1 MKDKQEFHQLL
12 GEINGQAF
20 SEYTRIIG
28 DFDFSRYVVKFNRIP
43 AEGEGSSV
51 LFVVRVPQSVA
62 EFPPHLTN
70 TPIRRTA
77 LEDLLTRKVAEAIE
91 GTSVYDHEGV
101 SRRRIS
107 MAVPGQKILP
117 RSSLVLADEFVE
129 ARLTC
134 NLPVR
139 HGRILGED
147 AQDVFFRELPGIINS
162 SLIYCNLDEREVER
176 FVDLMEDADAVRQAL
191 PTRGLVSF
199 VAEGALLTRRDRS
212 DLPDAERPQ
221 PLQVAEALH
230 LTVEVPN
237 AGTIRGIGIPS
248 GITVILG
255 DAYSGRPELMKALA
269 AGIYN
274 HIPGDGRDYVVSLP
288 DTVYVAAED
297 RRSVQRVDISAFV
310 RKNPAGRDVKQYT
323 VAHADPCAA
332 QAAATAEALEIG
344 ARALLFDEADSN
356 SGFLSLDSRLKG
368 LSSSA
373 DLHFIPL
380 SVRARQIA
388 DELGVSIVVA
398 GASSVTEF
406 IPVADT
412 VLRIDDFQISDVTR
426 EAKALAIQM
435 NSAVPA
441 DRNDIS
447 GLAER
452 SRWVVP
458 SSIDPSQ
465 GRHDAV
471 VDAPSLE
478 LLHFGGRTLDLRGLA
493 QLADRHQTATI
504 GLVLHYAKMR
514 YMDEGRPIREILDL
528 VDRDL
533 STEGLECLSR
543 ELRGDLAR
551 PRRYEIAA
559 ALNRLP
565 TLRISRVSS

>member
-12 GEINGQAF
+12 AEIDGKDF
-20 SEYTRIIG
+20 SEYARLIG
-28 DFDFSRYVVKFNRIP
+28 DFDFSRYVVKFNRVP
-43 AEGEGSSV
+43 GEGEGTSV
-51 LFVVRVPQSVA
+51 LFVVRVPQAVA
-62 EFPPHLTN
+62 EFPPHLAN

-77 LEDLLTRKVAEAIE
+77 LEDLLTRKVAAAIE
-91 GTSVYDHEGV
+91 QQSVYDGGGV
-101 SRRRIS
+101 SRRRLTI
-107 MAVPGQKILP
+107 AEPGQKILP
-117 RSSLVLADEFVE
+117 RSSLLVADEFVE
-129 ARLTC
+129 ARLVC
-134 NLPVR
+134 NLPSR
-139 HGRILGED
+139 QGRILADE
-147 AQDVFFRELPGIINS
+147 ARDVFFRELPAVVNAA
-162 SLIYCNLDEREVER
+162 LIYCNLDEHEVDR
-176 FVDLMEDADAVRQAL
+176 FVDLMEDADAIRQAL
-191 PTRGLVSF
+191 PTRGLISF
-199 VAEGALLTRRDRS
+199 VGEGALLARRDRS
-212 DLPDAERPQ
+212 DQPDYSCDQ
-221 PLQVAEALH
+221 PLQIPEELRTT
-230 LTVEVPN
+230 LEVPN
-237 AGTIRGIGIPS
+237 AGPLAGLGIPS

-274 HIPGDGRDYVVSLP
+274 HIPGDGREYVVSLP
-288 DTVYVAAED
+288 DSVYVAAED

-310 RKNPAGRDVKQYT
+310 RRNPTGRDVKQYT
-323 VAHADPCAA
+323 TSNADPCAA

-356 SGFLSLDSRLKG
+356 SGFLCLDSRLKG

-373 DLHFIPL
+373 EVHFIPL

-412 VLRIDDFQISDVTR
+412 VLRIDNFQVTNVTQA
-426 EAKALAIQM
+426 AKQLAIQM
-435 NSAVPA
+435 DELPA
-441 DRNDIS
+441 DRADIA
-447 GLAER
+447 GLSER
-452 SRWVVP
+452 ARWVVP

-471 VDAPSLE
+471 IESSSAEHLR
-478 LLHFGGRTLDLRGLA
+478 FGGSELDLRGLA

-504 GLVLHYAKMR
+504 GLVLHYAKSR

-559 ALNRLP
+559 VLNRLT
-565 TLRISRVSS
+565 TLRISRVST

>member
-1 MKDKQEFHQLL
+1 MKDKQEFYQLL
-12 GEINGQAF
+12 ADIDGKDF
-20 SEYTRIIG
+20 SEYASIIG

-43 AEGEGSSV
+43 AEGEGTSV
-51 LFVVRVPQSVA
+51 LFVVRVPQMVA

-77 LEDLLTRKVAEAIE
+77 LEDLLTRRMAEAIE
-91 GTSVYDHEGV
+91 RASGYDAEGV

-107 MAVPGQKILP
+107 IAVPGQKILP
-117 RSSLVLADEFVE
+117 RSALVVADEFVE

-134 NLPVR
+134 NLPSR
-139 HGRILGED
+139 NRRILGAE
-147 AQDVFFRELPGIINS
+147 ARDVFFRELPAVVNA
-162 SLIYCNLDEREVER
+162 SLIYCNLDEREVEQ

-191 PTRGLVSF
+191 PTRGMISF
-199 VAEGALLTRRDRS
+199 VAEGAQLTRSDRS
-212 DLPDAERPQ
+212 DLPDAVRN
-221 PLQVAEALH
+221 QVIEVPESLR

-237 AGTIRGIGIPS
+237 AGNLRGLGIPS

-274 HIPGDGRDYVVSLP
+274 HVPGDGREHVVSMP

-310 RKNPAGRDVKQYT
+310 RENPAGRDVKQYT
-323 VAHADPCAA
+323 TSHADPCAA

-356 SGFLSLDSRLKG
+356 SGFLCLDSRLKG
-368 LSSSA
+368 FSSSA
-373 DLHFIPL
+373 DVHFIPL
-380 SVRARQIA
+380 SARARQIA
-388 DELGVSIVVA
+388 DELGVSLVVA

-412 VLRIDDFQISDVTR
+412 VLRIDNFKISDVTR
-426 EAKALAIQM
+426 EAKQLAIQM
-435 NSAVPA
+435 NDLQA
-441 DRNDIS
+441 DRADVA

-471 VDAPSLE
+471 IVAASTE
-478 LLHFGGRTLDLRGLA
+478 LLHFGGCDLDLRGIV
-493 QLADRHQTATI
+493 QLADAHQTSTI
-504 GLVLHYAKMR
+504 GLVLYYAKTR

-565 TLRISRVSS
+565 TLRISRVST

>member
-12 GEINGQAF
+12 GEIDGKDF
-20 SEYTRIIG
+20 SEYARIIG

-43 AEGEGSSV
+43 AEGEGTAV
-51 LFVVRVPQSVA
+51 LFVVRVPQAVA
-62 EFPPHLTN
+62 EFPPHLAN

-77 LEDLLTRKVAEAIE
+77 LEDLLTRKMASAIAAVSAYNE
-91 GTSVYDHEGV
+91 EGV
-101 SRRRIS
+101 SRRRLAI
-107 MAVPGQKILP
+107 AVPGQKILP
-117 RSSLVLADEFVE
+117 RSALVVADEFVE
-129 ARLTC
+129 ARLVC
-134 NLPVR
+134 NLPAR
-139 HGRILGED
+139 QGRILGEE
-147 AQDVFFRELPGIINS
+147 ARDVFFRELPAVVNAA
-162 SLIYCNLDEREVER
+162 LIYCNLEEREVER

-191 PTRGLVSF
+191 PTRGLISF
-199 VAEGALLTRRDRS
+199 VGEGSRLTRLDRS
-212 DLPDAERPQ
+212 DVPDPERILPF
-221 PLQVAEALH
+221 QVPEALR

-237 AGTIRGIGIPS
+237 AGSLRGLGIPT

-274 HIPGDGRDYVVSLP
+274 HVPGDGREHVVSMP

-297 RRSVQRVDISAFV
+297 RRSVQRVDISSFV
-310 RKNPAGRDVKQYT
+310 RKNPAGRDVRQYT
-323 VAHADPCAA
+323 TSHADPCAA

-356 SGFLSLDSRLKG
+356 SGFLCLDSRLKG
-368 LSSSA
+368 LSTSA
-373 DLHFIPL
+373 EMHFIPL
-380 SVRARQIA
+380 SARARQIA
-388 DELGVSIVVA
+388 DELGVSLVVA

-426 EAKALAIQM
+426 EAKQLAIQM
-435 NSAVPA
+435 DDLQA
-441 DRNDIS
+441 DRADVA

-471 VDAPSLE
+471 IEAHSVEHLR
-478 LLHFGGRTLDLRGLA
+478 FGGCEMDLRGLA
-493 QLADRHQTATI
+493 QLADPHQTATI
-504 GLVLHYAKMR
+504 GLVLYYAKTR

-565 TLRISRVSS
+565 TLRISRVST

>member
-12 GEINGQAF
+12 SEINGQNF
-20 SEYTRIIG
+20 SEYARIIG
-28 DFDFSRYVVKFNRIP
+28 DFDFSRYVVKFNRVP
-43 AEGEGSSV
+43 AEGEGNSV
-51 LFVVRVPQSVA
+51 LFVVRVPQAVA

-77 LEDLLTRKVAEAIE
+77 LEDLLTRRMAEAIE
-91 GTSVYDHEGV
+91 RTSVYDHEGV

-107 MAVPGQKILP
+107 IAVPGQKILP
-117 RSSLVLADEFVE
+117 RSSLVVADEFVE

-134 NLPVR
+134 NLPAR

-147 AQDVFFRELPGIINS
+147 AQDVFFRELPGIVNS
-162 SLIYCNLDEREVER
+162 SLIYCNLEEREVER

-191 PTRGLVSF
+191 PTRGLISF
-199 VAEGALLTRRDRS
+199 VGEGSRLTRRDRS
-212 DLPDAERPQ
+212 DLPDLERTQ
-221 PLQVAEALH
+221 PLQMAEALR

-237 AGTIRGIGIPS
+237 AGPIRGMGIPS

-274 HIPGDGRDYVVSLP
+274 HIPEDGRDYVVSVP

-356 SGFLSLDSRLKG
+356 SGFLCLDSRLKG
-368 LSSSA
+368 LSSST

-412 VLRIDDFQISDVTR
+412 VLRIDDFQVSDVTR

-435 NSAVPA
+435 NVEVPA
-441 DRNDIS
+441 DRSDVS

-465 GRHDAV
+465 GRYDAV
-471 VDAPSLE
+471 VDAPSVE
-478 LLHFGGRTLDLRGLA
+478 VLHFGSRDLDLRGLA
-493 QLADRHQTATI
+493 QLADRHQTSTI

-565 TLRISRVSS
+565 TLRISRVST

>member
-1 MKDKQEFHQLL
+1 MKDKQEFYQLL
-12 GEINGQAF
+12 ADIDGKDF
-20 SEYTRIIG
+20 SEYASIIG

-43 AEGEGSSV
+43 AEGEGTTV
-51 LFVVRVPQSVA
+51 LFVVRVPQMVA

-77 LEDLLTRKVAEAIE
+77 LEDLLTRRMADAI
-91 GTSVYDHEGV
+91 GQASGYDAEGV

-107 MAVPGQKILP
+107 IAVPGQKILP
-117 RSSLVLADEFVE
+117 RSALVVADEFVE

-134 NLPVR
+134 NLPAR
-139 HGRILGED
+139 NGRILGSE
-147 AQDVFFRELPGIINS
+147 ARDVFFRELPAVVNA
-162 SLIYCNLDEREVER
+162 SLIYCNLDEREVEQ

-191 PTRGLVSF
+191 PTRGMISF
-199 VAEGALLTRRDRS
+199 VAEGAQLTRSDRS
-212 DLPDAERPQ
+212 DLPDAVRN
-221 PLQVAEALH
+221 QVIQVPESLR

-237 AGTIRGIGIPS
+237 AGNLRGLGIPS

-274 HIPGDGRDYVVSLP
+274 HVPGDGREHVVSMP

-310 RKNPAGRDVKQYT
+310 RENPAGRDVKQYT
-323 VAHADPCAA
+323 TSHADPCAA

-356 SGFLSLDSRLKG
+356 SGFLCLDSRLKG

-373 DLHFIPL
+373 DVHFIPL
-380 SVRARQIA
+380 SARARQIA
-388 DELGVSIVVA
+388 DELGVSLVVA

-412 VLRIDDFQISDVTR
+412 VLRIDNFKISDVTR
-426 EAKALAIQM
+426 EAKQLAIQM
-435 NSAVPA
+435 NDLQA
-441 DRNDIS
+441 DRADVA

-471 VDAPSLE
+471 IEAASTE
-478 LLHFGGRTLDLRGLA
+478 LLHFGGCDLDLRGIV
-493 QLADRHQTATI
+493 QLADAHQTSTI
-504 GLVLHYAKMR
+504 GLVLYYAKTR

-565 TLRISRVSS
+565 TLRISRVST

>member
-1 MKDKQEFHQLL
+1 MKDKQEFYQLL
-12 GEINGQAF
+12 TEIDGQDF
-20 SEYTRIIG
+20 SEYARIIG
-28 DFDFSRYVVKFNRIP
+28 DFDFSRYVVKFNRVP
-43 AEGEGSSV
+43 SEGEDSSV

-62 EFPPHLTN
+62 EFPPHLAN

-77 LEDLLTRKVAEAIE
+77 LEDLLTRKMAAAIE
-91 GTSVYDHEGV
+91 RQAVYNQEGV
-101 SRRRIS
+101 SRRRLSI
-107 MAVPGQKILP
+107 AIPGQKILP
-117 RSSLVLADEFVE
+117 RSAMMVADEYVE
-129 ARLTC
+129 ARLVC
-134 NLPVR
+134 NLPFR
-139 HGRILGED
+139 NGRILGEE
-147 AQDVFFRELPGIINS
+147 ARDVFFRELPAVVNA
-162 SLIYCNLDEREVER
+162 SLIFCNLEEREVER
-176 FVDLMEDADAVRQAL
+176 FVDLMEDADAIRQAL
-191 PTRGLVSF
+191 PTRGLISF
-199 VAEGALLTRRDRS
+199 VGEGALLTRRDRS
-212 DLPDAERPQ
+212 DLPDYDRDVPFMIPEEMRTA
-221 PLQVAEALH
+221 
-230 LTVEVPN
+230 VEVPN
-237 AGTIRGIGIPS
+237 AGNLRGLGIPT

-274 HIPGDGRDYVVSLP
+274 HVPGDGREYVVSMP

-310 RKNPAGRDVKQYT
+310 RQNPAGRDVKQYT
-323 VAHADPCAA
+323 TSHADPCAA
-332 QAAATAEALEIG
+332 QAAATVEALEIG

-356 SGFLSLDSRLKG
+356 SGFLCLDSRMKG
-368 LSSSA
+368 LSTSSEV
-373 DLHFIPL
+373 HFIPL
-380 SVRARQIA
+380 SSRARQIA

-412 VLRIDDFQISDVTR
+412 VLRIDNYQVSDVTR
-426 EAKALAIQM
+426 EAKQLSIQM
-435 NSAVPA
+435 ADLKA
-441 DRNDIS
+441 DREEVA

-471 VDAPSLE
+471 IEADSPE
-478 LLHFGGRTLDLRGLA
+478 LLRFGGSELDLRGIA
-493 QLADRHQTATI
+493 QLADRHQTSTI
-504 GLVLHYAKMR
+504 GLVLYYAKSR

-565 TLRISRVSS
+565 TLRISRVST

>member
-1 MKDKQEFHQLL
+1 MKDKQEFFQLL
-12 GEINGQAF
+12 GEIDSKDF

-28 DFDFSRYVVKFNRIP
+28 DFDFSRYVVKFNRVP
-43 AEGEGSSV
+43 GEGEGSEV

-62 EFPPHLTN
+62 EFPPHLAN

-77 LEDLLTRKVAEAIE
+77 LEDMLTRKVAKAIE
-91 GTSVYDHEGV
+91 GQAFYNDEGV
-101 SRRRIS
+101 SRRHLSI
-107 MAVPGQKILP
+107 AVPGQKILP
-117 RSSLVLADEFVE
+117 RSALVVADEFVE
-129 ARLTC
+129 ARLVC
-134 NLPVR
+134 NLPQR
-139 HGRILGED
+139 RGRILGEEARD
-147 AQDVFFRELPGIINS
+147 IFFRELPAVVNAA
-162 SLIYCNLDEREVER
+162 LIYCNLDEREVDR
-176 FVDLMEDADAVRQAL
+176 FVDLMEDADAIRQAL
-191 PTRGLVSF
+191 PTRGLISF
-199 VAEGALLTRRDRS
+199 VGEGALLTRRDRS
-212 DLPDAERPQ
+212 DLPDFDRDVPFLIPEEMRTS
-221 PLQVAEALH
+221 VD
-230 LTVEVPN
+230 VPN
-237 AGTIRGIGIPS
+237 EGSLRGLGIPT

-269 AGIYN
+269 NGIYN
-274 HIPGDGRDYVVSLP
+274 HIPGDGREYVVTMP
-288 DTVYVAAED
+288 DAVYVAAEE

-310 RKNPAGRDVKQYT
+310 RQNPAGRDVKQYT
-323 VAHADPCAA
+323 TSHADPCAA
-332 QAAATAEALEIG
+332 QSAATAEALEIG

-356 SGFLSLDSRLKG
+356 SGFLCLDSRLKG
-368 LSSSA
+368 LSTSA

-380 SVRARQIA
+380 SARARQIA

-412 VLRIDDFQISDVTR
+412 VLRIDNYQVSDVTR
-426 EAKALAIQM
+426 EAKQLAIQM
-435 NSAVPA
+435 A
-441 DRNDIS
+441 DLKADQADVS

-458 SSIDPSQ
+458 SSIDPGQ
-465 GRHDAV
+465 GRFDAIIES
-471 VDAPSLE
+471 PSTE
-478 LLHFGGRTLDLRGLA
+478 LLKFGGHTMDLRGIA

-504 GLVLHYAKMR
+504 GLVMYYAKTR

-565 TLRISRVSS
+565 TLRISRVSA

>member
-12 GEINGQAF
+12 AEIDGKDFGEYA
-20 SEYTRIIG
+20 RVIG
-28 DFDFSRYVVKFNRIP
+28 DFDFSRYVVKFNRVP
-43 AEGEGSSV
+43 AEGEGTSV

-62 EFPPHLTN
+62 EFPPHLAN

-77 LEDLLTRKVAEAIE
+77 LEDLLTRKMASAIA
-91 GTSVYDHEGV
+91 SVSTYNEEGV
-101 SRRRIS
+101 SRRRLSI
-107 MAVPGQKILP
+107 AVPGQKILP
-117 RSSLVLADEFVE
+117 RSALVVADEFVE
-129 ARLTC
+129 ARLVC
-134 NLPVR
+134 NLPTR
-139 HGRILGED
+139 QGRILGEE
-147 AQDVFFRELPGIINS
+147 ARDVFFRELPAVVNA

-191 PTRGLVSF
+191 PTRGLISF
-199 VAEGALLTRRDRS
+199 VGEGSQLTRLEQT
-212 DLPDAERPQ
+212 DLPDPSRTLAF
-221 PLQVAEALH
+221 QVPESLR

-237 AGTIRGIGIPS
+237 AGSLRGLGIPT

-274 HIPGDGRDYVVSLP
+274 HVPGDGREHVVSMP

-297 RRSVQRVDISAFV
+297 RRSVQRVDISSFV
-310 RKNPAGRDVKQYT
+310 RKNPAGRDVRQYT
-323 VAHADPCAA
+323 TTHADPCAA

-356 SGFLSLDSRLKG
+356 SGFLCLDSRLKG
-368 LSSSA
+368 LSTSA
-373 DLHFIPL
+373 EMHFIPL

-426 EAKALAIQM
+426 EAKQLTIQM
-435 NSAVPA
+435 NDLQA
-441 DRNDIS
+441 DRADVA

-458 SSIDPSQ
+458 SSIDPSLD
-465 GRHDAV
+465 RHDAV
-471 VDAPSLE
+471 IEALAVDTLRFGPN
-478 LLHFGGRTLDLRGLA
+478 LLNLRGLA
-493 QLADRHQTATI
+493 QLADLHQTATI
-504 GLVLHYAKMR
+504 GLVLHYAKTR

-543 ELRGDLAR
+543 DLRGDLAR

-565 TLRISRVSS
+565 TLRISRVST